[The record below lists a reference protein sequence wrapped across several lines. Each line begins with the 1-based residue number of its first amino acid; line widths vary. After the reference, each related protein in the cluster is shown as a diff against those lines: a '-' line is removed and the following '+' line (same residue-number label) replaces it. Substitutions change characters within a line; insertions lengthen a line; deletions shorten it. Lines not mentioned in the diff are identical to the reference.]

1 MFDLKKKRQPETA
14 QKKKK
19 KRKLLE
25 NYKLILQYKS
35 WGKPQQTAVGGR
47 ARSSIKPPLQVDCI
61 NIIPQQAK
69 LAKSKN
75 VRFLFPA
82 LQSL

>member
-1 MFDLKKKRQPETA
+1 MFDLKKNASRRRPKRKR
-14 QKKKK
+14 KKKIA
-19 KRKLLE
+19 RKLQTNFAVQQLR
-25 NYKLILQYKS
+25 KT
-35 WGKPQQTAVGGR
+35 QQTAVGGR